1 MFTSTPK
8 AVAVM
13 TVDCLTRFWGVGVA
27 LRNLRITWDAQ
38 RMYFATNS
46 FHVL

>member
-1 MFTSTPK
+1 MINATAKTVS
-8 AVAVM
+8 VM
-13 TVDCLTRFWGVGVA
+13 ASDGLARFWGIRVT
-27 LRNLRITWDAQ
+27 LWHHCITWDAQ